1 MTVAPQPR
9 PRQCSKDLCVLPNSY
24 YYRMEPKNYVY
35 MSNIRLAMV
44 IACIGNYIVAGTPT
58 CSQIMDQTNRS
69 ITQTNT
75 HSTIQSLHLLPNI
88 YYYMMDPNNYVYR
101 PNNKLVMVIT

>member
-1 MTVAPQPR
+1 
-9 PRQCSKDLCVLPNSY
+9 
-24 YYRMEPKNYVY
+24 MEPKNYVY

-69 ITQTNT
+69 ITQTNA
-75 HSTIQSLHLLPNI
+75 HSMIENLHLLPNI
-88 YYYMMDPNNYVYR
+88 YYNMMDPNNYVCR
-101 PNNKLVMVIT
+101 PNNELVMVIT